1 MFILPASRQNFQTEQ
16 NVNIWLY
23 ITCKNTLN
31 KAIKKFENKGWKN
44 TYQTNANKTKEY
56 LT

>member
-1 MFILPASRQNFQTEQ
+1 MFILPASRQTFQTEQ

-31 KAIKKFENKGWKN
+31 KAIKKFENKGWENRYK
-44 TYQTNANKTKEY
+44 TNANKTKEY